1 MSRRALEYVL
11 SPSADGH
18 GHGHGHGHG
27 LVTKKKSHISETGRF
42 NPLKSNSP
50 LYKPHQKKPLQERN
64 FFFLKKNSRNLSQL
78 TLPYLGCRDSQG
90 REDLRANLLLLY
102 HFCHRVDTFR
112 HQDYWILT
120 TFGFGAHHGPAGH
133 GRGHPGDGGDQG
145 GDGFPN
151 LFRSAPFL
159 GSNILSSMDKMV

>member
-64 FFFLKKNSRNLSQL
+64 FFFLKKFTQPL
-78 TLPYLGCRDSQG
+78 TADFAIFGVPRLPGKG
-90 REDLRANLLLLY
+90 
-102 HFCHRVDTFR
+102 
-112 HQDYWILT
+112 
-120 TFGFGAHHGPAGH
+120 GPEGK
-133 GRGHPGDGGDQG
+133 
-145 GDGFPN
+145 
-151 LFRSAPFL
+151 SATAIPFL
-159 GSNILSSMDKMV
+159 PSSRYL